1 MPWSRGWGT
10 PDAMLAAAAIDQVSA
25 RIAEIAATAIVP
37 RFQALAAHE
46 IALKG
51 PSDYVTAAD
60 LEAEALLERALAD
73 ILPGSVV
80 VGEEAVAKDANVLDR
95 LAEAGP
101 VWIVDPLDGTG
112 NFAQGR
118 RPFCTI
124 VALARGGKPAA
135 GWIYEPLTG
144 DLLVAVRGSGAQFRG
159 ARAKLAG
166 GTAGAVYGNKLRKRA
181 VESGRFAGFVDERCA
196 GAVYLD
202 LARGRIGFGAF
213 TRALPWDHA
222 AGCLAVA
229 EMGGISAF
237 MDDRSAYDV
246 RRHVGPLLQ
255 AATQEAWDDIAAVL
269 AGQENAASNAP

>member
-1 MPWSRGWGT
+1 
-10 PDAMLAAAAIDQVSA
+10 MLAAAAIDLVSA
-25 RIAEIAATAIVP
+25 RIAEIAAIAIVP

-60 LEAEALLERALAD
+60 LEAEALLGSALID

-80 VGEEAVAKDANVLDR
+80 VGEEAVAKDSNVLDR
-95 LAEAGP
+95 LADAGP

-124 VALARGGKPAA
+124 VALALGGKPVA

-144 DLLVAVRGSGAQFRG
+144 DLLVAVRGGGAQFRG
-159 ARAKLAG
+159 APATLAG
-166 GTAGAVYGNKLRKRA
+166 GTVGAVYGNKLRKRA
-181 VESGRFAGFVDERCA
+181 VASGRFGGFVDERCA

-202 LARGRIGFGAF
+202 LARGRIGFGAV

-229 EMGGISAF
+229 EMGGVAAF

-255 AATQEAWDDIAAVL
+255 AATQEAWDTIASVL
-269 AGQENAASNAP
+269 ADQENATSSAP